1 LNPPP
6 RLVFAGGGTAGHLYP
21 GLAIADEIRRR
32 EPAAAI
38 VFAGTSGKIEAR
50 VVPARGYRFAPI
62 WISGFRRRLSPE
74 TLLFPLKLL
83 VALGQSFFLL
93 LRHRPDA
100 VVGTGGY
107 VSGPVVA
114 AAQCLGVP
122 TLLQEQNSVP
132 GVTTRLLA
140 RHATEIHLAFD
151 AARSYLT
158 RKDNIWVSGNPT
170 RDAIGAMTRKDGAAL
185 LDVDPGIPTLL
196 VFGGSQGAA
205 SINTAMIPI
214 AQQLPGVQIIWQ
226 TGTED
231 FSRVREALGGE
242 GHAIR
247 LSPFIERMD
256 AAYAV
261 CDLAVCRSGAGTLFE
276 LARAGVPAILVPYPH
291 AAADHQT
298 RNAETVTAEGGA
310 ILIPDGETGAR
321 LETTIR
327 ELLANAPRREAMAR
341 AVRRFGNP
349 EATRALADAV
359 IRVAQRG

>member
-1 LNPPP
+1 
-6 RLVFAGGGTAGHLYP
+6 VFAGGGTGGHLYP

-38 VFAGTSGKIEAR
+38 LFVGTAGKIEAR
-50 VVPARGYRFAPI
+50 VVPAQGYPFAPI

-74 TLLFPLKLL
+74 TFLFPLKLV

-93 LRHRPDA
+93 LRYRPDA

-114 AAQCLGVP
+114 AAQMLGMP

-158 RKDNIWVSGNPT
+158 RSDNIRVSGNPT
-170 RDAIGAMTRKDGAAL
+170 RNAVGSLTRKDGAAL
-185 LDVDPGIPTLL
+185 LEIDPGIPTLL
-196 VFGGSQGAA
+196 VFGGSQGAS

-214 AQQLPGVQIIWQ
+214 ARRLPGVQILWQ
-226 TGTED
+226 TGADD
-231 FSRVREALGGE
+231 FSRVREALGGTVK
-242 GHAIR
+242 AIR
-247 LSPFIERMD
+247 LAPYIDRMD
-256 AAYAV
+256 AAYAA
-261 CDLAVCRSGAGTLFE
+261 CDLAVCRSGAATLFE
-276 LARAGVPAILVPYPH
+276 LARAGVPSILVPYPH

-298 RNAETVTAEGGA
+298 RNAETVAAGGGA
-310 ILIPDGETGAR
+310 VLIPDGETGAR
-321 LETTIR
+321 LEETVRT
-327 ELLANAPRREAMAR
+327 LLADGPRREAMAG

-349 EATRALADAV
+349 DATRVLADAV
-359 IRVAQRG
+359 MRVAQRG